1 MPVLD
6 DLEFA
11 REAGEHFG
19 AQRLV
24 AFARAVETEL
34 PQIRKGGFAV
44 RNNTFRENEFAE
56 CELQVTAV
64 GDFCCS
70 VQPFRVVGKTL
81 LHFGGGLEPGFGG
94 GDFRWGDGGQQ
105 SASANGV
112 YGAMMEILIGLK
124 KVHVVGGD
132 ERNAEFAAK
141 AFGFAHGSA
150 VAGREV
156 LDFDKE
162 AVSEDVLQLRKVTG
176 D

>member
-81 LHFGGGLEPGFGG
+81 LHFGGGLEPGLDRKSTRLNSSHMSISYAVFC
-94 GDFRWGDGGQQ
+94 
-105 SASANGV
+105 
-112 YGAMMEILIGLK
+112 LK
-124 KVHVVGGD
+124 KKKKKQKINSSYKI
-132 ERNAEFAAK
+132 ESK
-141 AFGFAHGSA
+141 
-150 VAGREV
+150 
-156 LDFDKE
+156 L
-162 AVSEDVLQLRKVTG
+162 
-176 D
+176 